1 MIHARGG
8 VQGDI
13 LLLTGILFEFGRL
26 KGTQISIAILLQ
38 LFLRDANG
46 QFCLIDI
53 IVALFAGQVGLGWEP
68 ASAIDRVLN
77 PDVVALVLNRA
88 FFVCFTQVDHPIFFT
103 EIRHGHVPLHKP
115 LRLLSRAEVY

>member
-1 MIHARGG
+1 MIHARGS

-13 LLLTGILFEFGRL
+13 LLLTRILFEFSRFERAE
-26 KGTQISIAILLQ
+26 ISVAILLQ

-53 IVALFAGQVGLGWEP
+53 VVALFAGQVGLGWEP
-68 ASAIDRVLN
+68 TSAINRVLN
-77 PDVVALVLNRA
+77 PDIVTLVLNRA

-103 EIRHGHVPLHKP
+103 EIRHGHVPLHES